1 MENCLILIINNYIY
15 VLIFGPMKK
24 YTLLFIALFIVSCS
38 DNDDTELKPFYVAD
52 NGVTIKARD
61 WVTSGTTGELNGV
74 TYTAV
79 DNALL
84 KKMVGNNEDYSK
96 IVTTLLSGKTSE
108 VFNTGL
114 SPTGAYNPSVDI
126 TTWDVSNITHLE
138 GIFEHI
144 SNFNQDLNNWD
155 TSSLVSMP
163 GAFINAK
170 NSNPKIDK
178 WNVSNVTN
186 MNATFF
192 GSKGFNGD
200 LSGWNVEKVTECTSF
215 AFTGDFPKSKW
226 PNFTNCSPD

>member
-1 MENCLILIINNYIY
+1 
-15 VLIFGPMKK
+15 MKK

-38 DNDDTELKPFYVAD
+38 DNDDTELKPFYIAD

-61 WVTSGTTGELNGV
+61 WVTAGTTGELNGV

-108 VFNTGL
+108 VFTPFL
-114 SPTGAYNPSVDI
+114 SPTGAYDPSVDI
-126 TTWDVSNITHLE
+126 TTWDVSNITYLDA
-138 GIFEHI
+138 IFENI

-155 TSSLVSMP
+155 TSSLVTLLGS
-163 GAFINAK
+163 FINAK
-170 NSNPKIDK
+170 NFNPKIDK
-178 WNVSNVTN
+178 WNVSNVTD
-186 MNATFF
+186 MQYTFF

-226 PNFTNCSPD
+226 PNFTNCTPD

>member
-1 MENCLILIINNYIY
+1 MENYLILRINYIQ
-15 VLIFGPMKK
+15 IMKK

-38 DNDDTELKPFYVAD
+38 DNDDTELKPFYIAD

-61 WVTSGTTGELNGV
+61 WVTAGTTGELNGV

-108 VFNTGL
+108 VFTPFL
-114 SPTGAYNPSVDI
+114 SPTGAYDPSVDI
-126 TTWDVSNITHLE
+126 TTWDVSNITYLDA
-138 GIFEHI
+138 IFENI

-155 TSSLVSMP
+155 TSSLVTLLGS
-163 GAFINAK
+163 FINAK
-170 NSNPKIDK
+170 NFNPKIDK
-178 WNVSNVTN
+178 WNVSNVTD
-186 MNATFF
+186 MQYTFF

-226 PNFTNCSPD
+226 PNFTNCTPD

>member
-1 MENCLILIINNYIY
+1 MF
-15 VLIFGPMKK
+15 VSMKK

-108 VFNTGL
+108 VFTPFL
-114 SPTGAYNPSVDI
+114 SPTGAYDPSVDI
-126 TTWDVSNITHLE
+126 TTWDVSNITYLDA
-138 GIFEHI
+138 IFENI

-155 TSSLVSMP
+155 TSSLVTLLGS
-163 GAFINAK
+163 FINAK
-170 NSNPKIDK
+170 NFNPKIDK
-178 WNVSNVTN
+178 WNVSNVTD
-186 MNATFF
+186 MQYTFF

-226 PNFTNCSPD
+226 PNFTNCTPD

>member
-1 MENCLILIINNYIY
+1 MF
-15 VLIFGPMKK
+15 VSMKK

-138 GIFEHI
+138 GIFERI
-144 SNFNQDLNNWD
+144 SSFNQDLNNWD
-155 TSSLVSMP
+155 TSSLVSMA
-163 GAFINAK
+163 GSFIGAK

-178 WNVSNVTN
+178 WNVSNVTI
-186 MNATFF
+186 MYATFF

-226 PNFTNCSPD
+226 PNFTNCTPD